1 MSKDK
6 APKGAV
12 NPPAVNSP
20 GYDEHERL
28 DTDVAG
34 HEENFDPN
42 AEDGMNVRAEADAQ
56 IAKNLAD
63 NAGEQPGTGGPE
75 VGEPDTSPDAMAEE
89 KPKRASRAKKSDT
102 DK

>member
-1 MSKDK
+1 MADEKK
-6 APKGAV
+6 AKGAV

-34 HEENFDPN
+34 HEQNFDPS
-42 AEDGMNVRAEADAQ
+42 AEDGVNKRAEADAQ

-89 KPKRASRAKKSDT
+89 KPKRASKKSDT